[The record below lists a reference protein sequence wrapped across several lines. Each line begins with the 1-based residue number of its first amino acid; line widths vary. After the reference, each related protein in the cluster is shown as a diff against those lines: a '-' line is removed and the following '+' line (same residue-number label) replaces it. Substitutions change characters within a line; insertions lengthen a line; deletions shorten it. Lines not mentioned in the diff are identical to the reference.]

1 MSQLFAA
8 LSSVLYGIADFA
20 GGVASRQM
28 KARQVT
34 PWSQLLGMPLLL
46 LGLFVVGWDH
56 VATADLGYGAVAGVF
71 GFIGV
76 VALYGALAAGT
87 MSIVSPLTGALA
99 ALISV
104 LWGLVAGEDITS
116 RQWIGIVIAI
126 VAVTLVAWDHAHAK
140 LTSAVVARAIVA
152 AFGFSGFFITLSYT
166 AESSGQWPLIAGRA
180 VSITLGFVILVVLRE
195 LSRPNRDA
203 APAVAVAGNGDAA
216 ANIAVLLALQ
226 TGPLGISV
234 VLISIYPAFTALA
247 AVIFLHERPTVVQRL
262 GIVLALIAG
271 VLLVV

>member
-1 MSQLFAA
+1 
-8 LSSVLYGIADFA
+8 
-20 GGVASRQM
+20 
-28 KARQVT
+28 
-34 PWSQLLGMPLLL
+34 
-46 LGLFVVGWDH
+46 
-56 VATADLGYGAVAGVF
+56 
-71 GFIGV
+71 
-76 VALYGALAAGT
+76 
-87 MSIVSPLTGALA
+87 
-99 ALISV
+99 
-104 LWGLVAGEDITS
+104 
-116 RQWIGIVIAI
+116 
-126 VAVTLVAWDHAHAK
+126 
-140 LTSAVVARAIVA
+140 
-152 AFGFSGFFITLSYT
+152 
-166 AESSGQWPLIAGRA
+166 LIAGRA